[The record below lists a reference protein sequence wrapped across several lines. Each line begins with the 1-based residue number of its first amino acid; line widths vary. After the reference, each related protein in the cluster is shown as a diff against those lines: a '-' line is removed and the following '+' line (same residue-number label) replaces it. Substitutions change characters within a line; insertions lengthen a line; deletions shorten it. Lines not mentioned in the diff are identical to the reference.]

1 VIRGWFLPAPFLNLV
16 TLSLPMRDNKTKL
29 MRKIF
34 TLLNLCITT
43 VCLSQVITTAKVITL
58 NNLSPAT
65 IDSSVNLQKGLTGK
79 VTGLN
84 VQTVNKGSGGARITL
99 RCRRT
104 NFPNEAPLL
113 IIDGVVQELSILQAI
128 NPGAIKNID
137 ILKSAAAT
145 ALYGPEGVY
154 GAIYVT
160 TKNGNFRTF
169 VIKDFLDGSKI
180 AGATVSFISADK
192 KDTLMYATNDSGIVV
207 TDKLRPVAQYE
218 MSISAVG
225 YKSVCQDI
233 KNGYS
238 YKEQAILLSREFKCF
253 EEVIIYGSPGIR
265 CGRCFG
271 ICRGITR
278 CRINQDTLLTEK
290 ISTKTSVPKIFPN
303 PVQKAGLINIVI
315 ENSKEERLMV
325 KILALDGRLMLDK
338 SVEGLKGSGRFQLTT
353 DARWTA
359 GVYIIQLA
367 YANGKILASE
377 KVIIQ

>member
-1 VIRGWFLPAPFLNLV
+1 
-16 TLSLPMRDNKTKL
+16 

-58 NNLSPAT
+58 NNLNPAT
-65 IDSSVNLQKGLTGK
+65 IASSINLQKGLTGK

-84 VQTVNKGSGGARITL
+84 VQTVNKDAGGARITL
-99 RCRRT
+99 SCGRT
-104 NFPNEAPLL
+104 HFPNEAPLL

-180 AGATVSFISADK
+180 AWATVSFISADK
-192 KDTLMYATNDSGIVV
+192 KDTLMYAANDSGIVV
-207 TDKLRPVAQYE
+207 ADKLKPTVQYE
-218 MSISAVG
+218 IKISAVG
-225 YKSVCQDI
+225 YNNICVDYINKHTGLFS
-233 KNGYS
+233 
-238 YKEQAILLSREFKCF
+238 EILLSRKEKVCD
-253 EEVIIYGSPGIR
+253 EVVVTFFGHTIRCYGSCCIVGIR
-265 CGRCFG
+265 IKGDS
-271 ICRGITR
+271 
-278 CRINQDTLLTEK
+278 INKK
-290 ISTKTSVPKIFPN
+290 INKPGLKIFPN
-303 PVQKAGLINIVI
+303 PVRKGGVINIEI
-315 ENSKEERLMV
+315 QNSKEDRLTV
-325 KILALDGRLMLDK
+325 KMLALDGRLMLNK
-338 SVEGLKGSGRFQLTT
+338 SVQGLKGASRFQLAT
-353 DARWTA
+353 DTRWAA
-359 GVYIIQLA
+359 GVYIVQLA
-367 YANGKILASE
+367 YANGKILASD